1 MKWTIYNELTLS
13 ILKSITSQEVIRMC
27 NDMLLYYLIPINIY
41 IYIVLKNKMMS
52 NTQTYMYFIL

>member
-41 IYIVLKNKMMS
+41 IYIVLKNKMMN

>member
-1 MKWTIYNELTLS
+1 MKWTIYNELMTLT

-27 NDMLLYYLIPINIY
+27 NDMLLYYLINIY
-41 IYIVLKNKMMS
+41 IYIVLKNKMMN

>member
-13 ILKSITSQEVIRMC
+13 ILKSITCQEVIRMC

-41 IYIVLKNKMMS
+41 IYIVLKNKMMN